1 MNESEEL
8 DQKFISLITEHQ
20 AELTGYIRSLMP
32 KIDGVQDIMQETNII
47 MWKKR
52 HQLRDINAFRAWG
65 YKIAYFRTC
74 TYIQKK
80 RKGGTVYLEP
90 DVLDQIATEYEYRS
104 EEPIQNEALSKCLTK
119 LEPADRELINVHYEK
134 HGGLKEYAQR
144 ISTPIGRLKHALIR
158 IRGSLKICI
167 ERQIEA

>member
-1 MNESEEL
+1 MSESEEL

-20 AELTGYIRSLMP
+20 AELTGYIRSLIP
-32 KIDGVQDIMQETNII
+32 KMDGVQDVMQETNII

-52 HQLRDINAFRAWG
+52 HQLREISSFRAWA

-80 RKGGTVYLEP
+80 KKGGTVFLEP

-104 EEPIQNEALSKCLTK
+104 EEKIESEALTHCLAK
-119 LEPADRELINVHYEK
+119 LEAADRELITMHYEK
-134 HGGLKEYAQR
+134 HGGLKEYAET
-144 ISTPIGRLKHALIR
+144 IKCSIGRLKHALIR
-158 IRGSLKICI
+158 IRGTLKICI
-167 ERQIEA
+167 EREIEA